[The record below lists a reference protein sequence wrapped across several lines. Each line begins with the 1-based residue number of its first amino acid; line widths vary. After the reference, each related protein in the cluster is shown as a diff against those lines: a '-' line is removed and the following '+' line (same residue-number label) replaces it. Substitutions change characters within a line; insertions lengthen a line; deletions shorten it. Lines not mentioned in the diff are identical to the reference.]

1 METRSDHT
9 GIVWTTLAVLLA
21 SYLSCAGS
29 AQTLRPLPPDADA
42 LHRTFQLRVAQY
54 LTLHRRLEGTRPR
67 MRFTEPVQM
76 MFLSRTE
83 LAAGLRHARADA
95 KQGDILSP
103 DIAMVFRQTIEA
115 ALREGL
121 LGEVLAALGERPGVT
136 SVPAVN
142 GDVATEA
149 VALPMCLQRV
159 FPPLPPE
166 LEYRFLQRDLL
177 LVDVRAGLIVDYVP
191 AAIPPLTD

>member
-1 METRSDHT
+1 METRDQT
-9 GIVWTTLAVLLA
+9 GILWTTLVVLLT
-21 SYLSCAGS
+21 SYLSCAAS
-29 AQTLRPLPPDADA
+29 AQTLRPRPSDADA

-67 MRFTEPVQM
+67 TRFTEPVQM
-76 MFLSRTE
+76 MFLSRAE
-83 LAAGLRHARADA
+83 LASGLRHARADA
-95 KQGDILSP
+95 KQGDIFSP
-103 DIAMVFRQTIEA
+103 DIAMVFRQAIES
-115 ALREGL
+115 ALREEL
-121 LGEVLAALGERPGVT
+121 LGEVLATVEQRPVVRW
-136 SVPAVN
+136 VPAVN

-149 VALPMCLQRV
+149 VVLPVCLQRM

-191 AAIPPLTD
+191 AAIPPLAD

>member
-1 METRSDHT
+1 MDTRDQT
-9 GIVWTTLAVLLA
+9 GILWTTLVVLLT

-29 AQTLRPLPPDADA
+29 AQTLKPLPTDADA

-67 MRFTEPVQM
+67 TRLTEPIQM
-76 MFLSRTE
+76 MFLSRAE
-83 LAAGLRHARADA
+83 LASELRHARADA
-95 KQGDILSP
+95 RQGDIFAP
-103 DIAMVFRQTIEA
+103 DIAMVFRQTIETA
-115 ALREGL
+115 VRDGL
-121 LGEVLAALGERPGVT
+121 LGDVLAAVGERSGVRW
-136 SVPAVN
+136 VPAVN
-142 GDVATEA
+142 GDVAPEA
-149 VALPMCLQRV
+149 VALPVCLQRT

-191 AAIPPLTD
+191 TAIPSLTE